1 MTDRAQPL
9 ASPPNAAPASRG
21 DVNSLR
27 RAAAIVQV
35 IAGSGDTGARLID
48 ITQATGLRRATVHRL
63 CRTLQSLG
71 WVRQPRDRQRY
82 YLGGA
87 LPVLTSLLPSRR
99 RLAEAGRAALDR
111 IAEETEDTA
120 FLFLY
125 DGLDALCVDRREGS
139 YPVKSLLVDVG
150 DRRPLGLG
158 AGGLAILAFLPEE
171 DRAGV
176 LDLLFEA
183 RAECRA
189 RGRATVEADL
199 ATARRNGYS
208 EYNTGLVAGVAGIGV
223 PILGPAGSPVG
234 AISVAGIERR
244 WPQRR
249 RDAFADVLHR
259 EAYRIAKTLFEDGA
273 G

>member
-1 MTDRAQPL
+1 MMDQ
-9 ASPPNAAPASRG
+9 SPSDTRG

-35 IAGSGDTGARLID
+35 IAESGDAGVRLID
-48 ITQATGLRRATVHRL
+48 ITKATGLRRATVHRL

-99 RLAEAGRAALDR
+99 RLAEAGRGTLNR

-120 FLFLY
+120 FLFLH
-125 DGLDALCVDRREGS
+125 DGLDALCIDRREGA
-139 YPVKSLLVDVG
+139 YPVKPLLVDVG

-158 AGGLAILAFLPEE
+158 AAGLAILAFLSDE
-171 DRAGV
+171 DRPGV
-176 LDLLFEA
+176 VELLFES
-183 RAECRA
+183 REECRA
-189 RGRATVEADL
+189 RGRAIVEADL
-199 ATARRNGYS
+199 ATARRLGYADAS
-208 EYNTGLVAGVAGIGV
+208 AGLVSGVAGIGV
-223 PILGPAGSPVG
+223 PIVGPAGMPVG
-234 AISVAGIERR
+234 AISVAGVESR

-249 RDAFADVLHR
+249 RHAFADVLHR
-259 EAYRIAKTLFEDGA
+259 EAYRIAKALFENGA

>member
-1 MTDRAQPL
+1 MDQDLQR
-9 ASPPNAAPASRG
+9 SRR

-35 IAGSGDTGARLID
+35 IAASGDAGVRLID

-82 YLGGA
+82 FLGGG
-87 LPVLTSLLPSRR
+87 LPLLVSLLPSRR
-99 RLAEAGRAALDR
+99 LLAEAGSATLDR

-120 FLFLY
+120 FLFLH

-139 YPVKSLLVDVG
+139 YPVKPLLVDIG

-158 AGGLAILAFLPEE
+158 AAGLAILAALPDE
-171 DRAGV
+171 DRGPV
-176 LDLLFEA
+176 LDLLFDSRE
-183 RAECRA
+183 ECRN
-189 RGRATVEADL
+189 RGRATIETDL
-199 ATARRNGYS
+199 ATTRRAGFS
-208 EYNTGLVAGVAGIGV
+208 DAITGLVSGVAGIGV
-223 PILGPAGSPVG
+223 PILGRAGLPIG
-234 AISVAGIERR
+234 AISVAGVESR
-244 WPQRR
+244 WPPRR
-249 RDAFADVLHR
+249 RESFADVLHR
-259 EAYRIAKTLFEDGA
+259 EAYKIAKNLFDDGA

>member
-1 MTDRAQPL
+1 MMDQTQP
-9 ASPPNAAPASRG
+9 PSRG

-35 IAGSGDTGARLID
+35 IAESGDAGVRLID

-99 RLAEAGRAALDR
+99 RLAKAGRATLDR
-111 IAEETEDTA
+111 VAEETEDTA
-120 FLFLY
+120 FLFLH
-125 DGLDALCVDRREGS
+125 DGLDALCIDRREGA
-139 YPVKSLLVDVG
+139 YPVKPLLVDVG

-158 AGGLAILAFLPEE
+158 AAGLAILAFLPEDE
-171 DRAGV
+171 RPGV
-176 LDLLFEA
+176 LELLFES
-183 RAECRA
+183 REECRA
-189 RGRATVEADL
+189 RGRAVIETDL
-199 ATARRNGYS
+199 ASARRNGYAD
-208 EYNTGLVAGVAGIGV
+208 YNAGLVSGVAGIAV
-223 PILGPAGSPVG
+223 PIIGPAGLPVG
-234 AISVAGIERR
+234 AISVAGVESR

-249 RDAFADVLHR
+249 RQAFADVLHR
-259 EAYRIAKTLFEDGA
+259 EAYRVAKALFENGA